1 MYGSGLNYNKA
12 MNSSAESI
20 CKSALSKLFIVL
32 LEEEAHQTIDLL
44 DDIEDEIHD
53 LGPCAFGAR
62 GMMEA
67 EVRLRDSYRSEMG
80 TSAKLPTLG
89 HIGRA
94 SSRFREALS
103 NINDI

>member
-1 MYGSGLNYNKA
+1 MFGSGLNYNQA

-20 CKSALSKLFIVL
+20 CKSALSKLFVIL

-44 DDIEDEIHD
+44 DDIEDDIHD

-62 GMMEA
+62 GMMDA
-67 EVRLRDSYRSEMG
+67 EVKLRDCYRREMG
-80 TSAKLPTLG
+80 THAKLPTLG

-94 SSRFREALS
+94 SSRFRKALS